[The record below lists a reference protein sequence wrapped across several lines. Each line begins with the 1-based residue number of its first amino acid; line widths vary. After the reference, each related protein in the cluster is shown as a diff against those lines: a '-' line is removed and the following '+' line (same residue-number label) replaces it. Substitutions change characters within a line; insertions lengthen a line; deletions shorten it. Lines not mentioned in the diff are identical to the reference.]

1 MGLSR
6 ADVEKVSLLAR
17 LALSDDEIDVMA
29 GQLAKVLDYMR
40 LLEEADVDGVEPLA
54 HAADVTNVFRA
65 DEVKPSLPREK
76 ALANAPNHDGECYRV
91 PAVLGDL

>member
-29 GQLAKVLDYMR
+29 GQLAKVLDYMQ
-40 LLEEADVDGVEPLA
+40 LLEEADVADVEPMA
-54 HAADVTNVFRA
+54 HAADVTNVFRP
-65 DEVKPSLPREK
+65 DEVKPSLPREQ